1 MRHLFVVMIALAF
14 LGCFHEGVET
24 EVTPAEL
31 PVVEYPCP
39 NFDRGDWV
47 LLVELPRRNLN
58 PDEFRMVKEW
68 IDPILQAYVDNKD
81 FLFVILKPGNELPDG
96 RRTGYNIR
104 SARFYLEAPGLLHD
118 VLELQIFHFP
128 DPNGHWFTHWD
139 RAGRDRTQ
147 AGFTVEFNNSSLFG
161 PKFGTSLDGV
171 TVGGAP
177 EIKVEEYN
185 LRLRF
190 DESKIRYYA
199 DKYLDEEKDYDN
211 PVESV
216 VDEVKGR
223 GYLTNPT

>member
-1 MRHLFVVMIALAF
+1 MKHLFVVMLVLAF
-14 LGCFHEGVET
+14 LGCFHEGVETEVAPET

-39 NFDRGDWV
+39 NFDRGDWL
-47 LLVELPRRNLN
+47 LLVELPRHNLQ
-58 PDEFRMVKEW
+58 PDSFRMVKEW

-81 FLFVILKPGNELPDG
+81 FLFVILKPGKELPDG
-96 RRTGYNIR
+96 KRTGYNIR

-118 VLELQIFHFP
+118 VLGLQIFHFP

-171 TVGGAP
+171 RVGGGGAP
-177 EIKVEEYN
+177 EIKVDWV
-185 LRLRF
+185 LRIYTR
-190 DESKIRYYA
+190 
-199 DKYLDEEKDYDN
+199 
-211 PVESV
+211 
-216 VDEVKGR
+216 
-223 GYLTNPT
+223 